1 MPPAT
6 TIAPADAGGRPVTRS
21 PAPVVSV
28 PSGHRE
34 LALTLR
40 PRPDESM
47 DELFHRLART
57 LQGATI
63 LKLMVFGATA
73 ASAAATEA
81 MQRTFGHVD
90 WPVSWMEGNSGSSRP
105 IAGIHAFALTCEDVD
120 RIWIDGHVVGTV
132 FHDGVARHCLLGG
145 VVPGRRFPSRAD
157 QAKHTLVQL
166 DADLA
171 QAGFALADIV
181 RTWFYLED
189 IRSWYDEF
197 NRVRTEIYQGIP
209 FRTGSLPASTGIGAR
224 NPRGTA
230 LILGARALQPLQGTA
245 PAEEIGSPLQCPAPA
260 YGSSFSRAMEFPT
273 ASGRILTISGTAS
286 LAPGGETRWP
296 GDIHEQ
302 IELTMRT
309 VAAILQSRGRTF
321 GDVNR
326 AVAYFKN
333 PADMPVFTQWCA
345 THGLAEF
352 PVIPV
357 QGTICRDDLLFE
369 LEADA
374 MPTNQAG

>member
-1 MPPAT
+1 MMPLAT
-6 TIAPADAGGRPVTRS
+6 TIAPAGAGARS
-21 PAPVVSV
+21 VARATAPDICVPAA
-28 PSGHRE
+28 HRE
-34 LALTLR
+34 FNLTLR
-40 PRPDESM
+40 PLAGESM

-73 ASAAATEA
+73 ASPAATAA

-90 WPVSWMEGNSGSSRP
+90 WPVSWMEGNAGQARP
-105 IAGIHAFALTCEDVD
+105 IAGLQAFALTSDDVD

-132 FHDGVARHCLLGG
+132 FHDELARHCLLGG
-145 VVPGRRFPSRAD
+145 VVPSRRFPSRAD

-189 IRSWYDEF
+189 ILSWYDEF

-230 LILGARALQPLQGTA
+230 LILGARASQPLPAAAT
-245 PAEEIGSPLQCPAPA
+245 AEEIGSPRQGPAPA
-260 YGSSFSRAMEFPT
+260 YGSSFSRAMEIPT
-273 ASGRILTISGTAS
+273 SSGRLLTISGTAS
-286 LAPGGETRWP
+286 IAAAGEILWP
-296 GDIHEQ
+296 GDLDKQ
-302 IELTMRT
+302 IALTMET
-309 VAAILQSRGRTF
+309 VGAILQSRGLTF
-321 GDVNR
+321 GEVTR
-326 AVAYFKN
+326 AVAYFKH
-333 PADMPVFTQWCA
+333 PADVPVFTNWCA

-357 QGTICRDDLLFE
+357 PATLCRAELRFE

-374 MPTNQAG
+374 VQPV

>member
-1 MPPAT
+1 MMPLAT
-6 TIAPADAGGRPVTRS
+6 TIAPAGAATRTATRA
-21 PAPVVSV
+21 PAPEISI
-28 PSGHRE
+28 PAIHHE
-34 LALTLR
+34 FALTLR
-40 PRPDESM
+40 PLPGESV

-73 ASAAATEA
+73 AGAAATEA

-90 WPVSWMEGNSGSSRP
+90 WPVSWIEGNSCNALP
-105 IAGIHAFALTCEDVD
+105 IAGIHAFALTSADVD
-120 RIWIDGHVVGTV
+120 RIWIDGHAVGTV
-132 FHDGVARHCLLGG
+132 FHDDVARHCLLGG
-145 VVPGRRFPSRAD
+145 VVPSRRLPSRAD
-157 QAKHTLVQL
+157 QARHTLVQL

-189 IRSWYDEF
+189 ILSWYDEF
-197 NRVRTEIYQGIP
+197 NRVRTEIYHGIP

-230 LILGARALQPLQGTA
+230 LILGARASQPLPGTA
-245 PAEEIGSPLQCPAPA
+245 HAEEIGSPLQCPAPA
-260 YGSSFSRAMEFPT
+260 YGSSFSRAMEIPT
-273 ASGRILTISGTAS
+273 GSGRILTISGTAS
-286 LAPGGETRWP
+286 IAPGGETRWQ
-296 GDIHEQ
+296 GDIHKQ
-302 IELTMRT
+302 IELTMQT
-309 VAAILQSRGRTF
+309 VGAILEARGRSF
-321 GDVNR
+321 GDVTR

-333 PADMPVFTQWCA
+333 PADVPAFNQWCLA
-345 THGLAEF
+345 QGLAEF

-374 MPTNQAG
+374 LQPD